1 LRIRASSRFLRKAKK
16 LMEPHATMLRAVLRR
31 LAVDPRDPVLASH
44 RLKGELDGYWACTV
58 DDDLRLLFR
67 WRKDEL
73 FLVNLGSH
81 DQVY

>member
-16 LMEPHATMLRAVLRR
+16 LKEPQATMLRAVLRR
-31 LAVDPRDPVLASH
+31 LAIDPRDPVLATH
-44 RLKGELDGYWACTV
+44 RLKGELGVYWACTV
-58 DDDLRLLFR
+58 DDDLRLVFR
-67 WRKDEL
+67 WQKDEL

>member
-1 LRIRASSRFLRKAKK
+1 
-16 LMEPHATMLRAVLRR
+16 MLRAVLRR
-31 LAVDPRDPVLASH
+31 LAVDARDPVLGTH
-44 RLKGELDGYWACTV
+44 RLQGDLADYWACTV

-67 WRKDEL
+67 WAGDEL